1 MGKMPKSP
9 ERGHAISITYERT
22 FGHFAQNA
30 VKNAMQEARQ
40 EQISA
45 PGLPTSDEVNL
56 GRWLGRREAFGL
68 IAGRCSAAAAESL
81 RHIRDEKLYRGVSR
95 NWDEFCSAYVGVS
108 RRNVE
113 RNIRLL
119 EEFGPAFFHVSQIA
133 HIGPEEYRA
142 IAEHMS
148 NEGIRLDGAVVPL
161 LPENSVDVAAAVSQL
176 LRRAQLEPAETEDPS
191 FEPVLRRCQAAARML
206 AASTADLNPLD
217 KMELAE
223 ALVSLRQSAAARG
236 VRMTSYSSTSLKAT

>member
-1 MGKMPKSP
+1 MPKSP

-142 IAEHMS
+142 IAEHVSMEAGRIAYPSPGPARTVSVAEDDRRIERHALGFLGVAHGMS
-148 NEGIRLDGAVVPL
+148 
-161 LPENSVDVAAAVSQL
+161 
-176 LRRAQLEPAETEDPS
+176 S
-191 FEPVLRRCQAAARML
+191 F
-206 AASTADLNPLD
+206 
-217 KMELAE
+217 
-223 ALVSLRQSAAARG
+223 G
-236 VRMTSYSSTSLKAT
+236 